1 MKKKIGLVPKLIMG
15 IIAGILIGQFAP
27 EFLVRVL
34 VTASSLFSSFLKF
47 VIPFIIIGFVTAG
60 IADLAT
66 GAGKLL
72 GVTTGIAYASTV
84 IAGLIAF
91 TVASV
96 IFPSFIDPSVANS
109 IGDPEAGMLSAIFS
123 IPLSPMVDVTA
134 AIVFAFTMGLGI
146 SALRNN
152 GKGETLF
159 NLFQEF
165 QEIVTKTLSPMVDVT
180 AAIVFAFTMGLGIS
194 ALRNNGKGETLFNLF
209 QEFQEIVTK
218 TLSTVIIPLLP
229 IYIAGTFAN
238 ITYAGQVWNIL
249 GVFWRVYLI
258 VIPLHLIYLVIQFTT
273 AGAISKKNP
282 FVMLK
287 NQIPGYLTA
296 VGTQSSAATIPVNV
310 SCAEKNGVSK
320 NIREFCVPLCA
331 TIHLSG
337 SIISVTSF
345 AVAVLMMNGVNVS
358 CAEKNGVSKNIR
370 EFCVPLCA
378 TIHLSG
384 SIISVTSFAV
394 AVLMMNGMDYGLTTM
409 LPFILMLGIA
419 MVAAPGAPGG
429 AIMSAL
435 PFLPMIGIPSDGG
448 LASLMIALYL
458 TQDSFGTA
466 ANVSGDNAIA
476 VIVDHLNN
484 KWSKNEKSKDIV

>member
-1 MKKKIGLVPKLIMG
+1 MSKKKIGLVPKLIIG
-15 IIAGILIGQFAP
+15 IIAGILIGSFAP
-27 EFLVRVL
+27 EFLVKVL
-34 VTASSLFSSFLKF
+34 VTASSLFSAFLKF

-72 GVTTGIAYASTV
+72 GVTTGIAYRSTIV
-84 IAGLIAF
+84 AGTLAF
-91 TVASV
+91 IVASL
-96 IFPSFIDPSVANS
+96 IFPSFIGPSVAS
-109 IGDPEAGMLSAIFS
+109 QIGDPEAGMLEPIFT

-134 AIVFAFTMGLGI
+134 AIVFSFTMGLGI

-152 GKGETLF
+152 DKGEILY

-165 QEIVTKTLSPMVDVT
+165 QEIITKV
-180 AAIVFAFTMGLGIS
+180 
-194 ALRNNGKGETLFNLF
+194 
-209 QEFQEIVTK
+209 
-218 TLSTVIIPLLP
+218 LSTIIIPLLP

-249 GVFWRVYLI
+249 SIFWRVYLV
-258 VIPLHLIYLVIQFTT
+258 VIPLHIVYLIIQFTT
-273 AGAISKKNP
+273 AGFVTGKNP
-282 FVMLK
+282 LKMLK

-310 SCAEKNGVSK
+310 ECAKNNGVSK
-320 NIREFCVPLCA
+320 E
-331 TIHLSG
+331 
-337 SIISVTSF
+337 
-345 AVAVLMMNGVNVS
+345 
-358 CAEKNGVSKNIR
+358 IR

-394 AVLMMNGMDYGLTTM
+394 AVLMMNGMDHGFSTVF
-409 LPFILMLGIA
+409 PFILMLGIA

-476 VIVDHLNN
+476 AVVDHLNK
-484 KWSKNEKSKDIV
+484 KWSKKADNKVA

>member
-1 MKKKIGLVPKLIMG
+1 MSKKKIGLVPKLIIG
-15 IIAGILIGQFAP
+15 IIAGILIGSFAP
-27 EFLVRVL
+27 EFLVKVL
-34 VTASSLFSSFLKF
+34 VTASSLFSAFLKF

-72 GVTTGIAYASTV
+72 GVTTGIAYGSTIV
-84 IAGLIAF
+84 AGTLAF
-91 TVASV
+91 IVASL
-96 IFPSFIDPSVANS
+96 IFPSFIDPSVAS
-109 IGDPEAGMLSAIFS
+109 QIGDPEAGMLEPIFT

-134 AIVFAFTMGLGI
+134 AIVFSFTMGLGI

-152 GKGETLF
+152 DKGEILY

-165 QEIVTKTLSPMVDVT
+165 QEIITKVLS
-180 AAIVFAFTMGLGIS
+180 II
-194 ALRNNGKGETLFNLF
+194 
-209 QEFQEIVTK
+209 
-218 TLSTVIIPLLP
+218 IIPLLP

-249 GVFWRVYLI
+249 SIFWRVYLV
-258 VIPLHLIYLVIQFTT
+258 VIPLHIVYLITQFTT
-273 AGAISKKNP
+273 AGFVTGKNP
-282 FVMLK
+282 LKMLK

-310 SCAEKNGVSK
+310 ECAKNNGVSK
-320 NIREFCVPLCA
+320 E
-331 TIHLSG
+331 
-337 SIISVTSF
+337 
-345 AVAVLMMNGVNVS
+345 
-358 CAEKNGVSKNIR
+358 IR

-394 AVLMMNGMDYGLTTM
+394 AVLMMNGMDHGFSTVF
-409 LPFILMLGIA
+409 PFILMLGIA

-476 VIVDHLNN
+476 AVVDHLNK
-484 KWSKNEKSKDIV
+484 KWSKKADNKVA

>member
-1 MKKKIGLVPKLIMG
+1 MSKKKIGLVPKLIIG
-15 IIAGILIGQFAP
+15 IIAGILIGSFAP
-27 EFLVRVL
+27 EFLVKVL
-34 VTASSLFSSFLKF
+34 VTASSLFSAFLKF

-72 GVTTGIAYASTV
+72 GVTTGIAYGSTIV
-84 IAGLIAF
+84 AGTLAF
-91 TVASV
+91 IVASL
-96 IFPSFIDPSVANS
+96 IFPSFIDPSVAS
-109 IGDPEAGMLSAIFS
+109 QIGDPEAGMLEPIFT

-134 AIVFAFTMGLGI
+134 AIVFSFTMGLGI

-152 GKGETLF
+152 DKGEILY

-165 QEIVTKTLSPMVDVT
+165 QEIITKVLS
-180 AAIVFAFTMGLGIS
+180 II
-194 ALRNNGKGETLFNLF
+194 
-209 QEFQEIVTK
+209 
-218 TLSTVIIPLLP
+218 IIPLLP

-249 GVFWRVYLI
+249 SIFWRVYLV
-258 VIPLHLIYLVIQFTT
+258 VIPLHIVYLIIQFTT
-273 AGAISKKNP
+273 AGFVTGKNP
-282 FVMLK
+282 LKMLK

-310 SCAEKNGVSK
+310 ECAKNNGVSK
-320 NIREFCVPLCA
+320 E
-331 TIHLSG
+331 
-337 SIISVTSF
+337 
-345 AVAVLMMNGVNVS
+345 
-358 CAEKNGVSKNIR
+358 IR

-394 AVLMMNGMDYGLTTM
+394 AVLMMNGMDHGFSTVF
-409 LPFILMLGIA
+409 PFILMLGIV

-476 VIVDHLNN
+476 AVVDHLNK
-484 KWSKNEKSKDIV
+484 KWSKKADNKVA

>member
-15 IIAGILIGQFAP
+15 IIAGILIGSFAP
-27 EFLVRVL
+27 KFLVEVL
-34 VTASSLFSSFLKF
+34 VTASTLFSAFLKF

-72 GVTTGIAYASTV
+72 GVTTGIAYGSTV
-84 IAGLIAF
+84 VAGLIAF
-91 TVASV
+91 TVAST

-109 IGDPEAGMLSAIFS
+109 IGDPEAGMLSAIFT

-159 NLFQEF
+159 N
-165 QEIVTKTLSPMVDVT
+165 I
-180 AAIVFAFTMGLGIS
+180 
-194 ALRNNGKGETLFNLF
+194 F

-218 TLSTVIIPLLP
+218 TLSTIIIPLLP
-229 IYIAGTFAN
+229 VYIAGTFAN
-238 ITYAGQVWNIL
+238 ITYAGQVWEIL
-249 GVFWRVYLI
+249 NVFWRVYLV
-258 VIPLHLIYLVIQFTT
+258 VIPLHLIFIAVQFTA
-273 AGAISKKNP
+273 AGAVTGKNP
-282 FVMLK
+282 LKLLK

-310 SCAEKNGVSK
+310 ECAKNNGVSK
-320 NIREFCVPLCA
+320 Q
-331 TIHLSG
+331 
-337 SIISVTSF
+337 
-345 AVAVLMMNGVNVS
+345 
-358 CAEKNGVSKNIR
+358 IR

-394 AVLMMNGMDYGLTTM
+394 AVLMMNGMDYSIGTI

-435 PFLPMIGIPSDGG
+435 PFLPMVGIPADGG

-476 VIVDHLNN
+476 LVVDHLNK
-484 KWSKNEKSKDIV
+484 KWSKKENKK

>member
-1 MKKKIGLVPKLIMG
+1 MSKKKIGLVPKLIIG
-15 IIAGILIGQFAP
+15 IIAGILIGSFAP
-27 EFLVRVL
+27 EFLVKVL
-34 VTASSLFSSFLKF
+34 VTASSLFSAFLKF

-72 GVTTGIAYASTV
+72 GVTTGIAYGSTIV
-84 IAGLIAF
+84 AGTLAF
-91 TVASV
+91 IVASL
-96 IFPSFIDPSVANS
+96 IFPSFIDPSVAS
-109 IGDPEAGMLSAIFS
+109 QIGDPEAGMLEPIFT

-134 AIVFAFTMGLGI
+134 AIVFSFTMGLGI

-152 GKGETLF
+152 DKGEILY

-165 QEIVTKTLSPMVDVT
+165 QEIITKV
-180 AAIVFAFTMGLGIS
+180 
-194 ALRNNGKGETLFNLF
+194 
-209 QEFQEIVTK
+209 
-218 TLSTVIIPLLP
+218 LSTIIIPLLP

-249 GVFWRVYLI
+249 SIFWRVYLV
-258 VIPLHLIYLVIQFTT
+258 VIPLHIVYLVIQFTT
-273 AGAISKKNP
+273 AGFVTGKNP
-282 FVMLK
+282 LKMLK

-296 VGTQSSAATIPVNV
+296 VGTQSSAAAIPVNV
-310 SCAEKNGVSK
+310 ECAKNNGVSK
-320 NIREFCVPLCA
+320 E
-331 TIHLSG
+331 
-337 SIISVTSF
+337 
-345 AVAVLMMNGVNVS
+345 
-358 CAEKNGVSKNIR
+358 IR

-394 AVLMMNGMDYGLTTM
+394 AVLMMNGMDYGFSTVF
-409 LPFILMLGIA
+409 PFILMLGIV

-476 VIVDHLNN
+476 AVVDHLNK
-484 KWSKNEKSKDIV
+484 KWSTRRI

>member
-72 GVTTGIAYASTV
+72 GVTTGIAYGSTV

-109 IGDPEAGMLSAIFS
+109 IGDPEAGLLSAIFS
-123 IPLSPMVDVTA
+123 IPL
-134 AIVFAFTMGLGI
+134 
-146 SALRNN
+146 N
-152 GKGETLF
+152 
-159 NLFQEF
+159 
-165 QEIVTKTLSPMVDVT
+165 PMVDVT

-345 AVAVLMMNGVNVS
+345 AVAVLMMNG
-358 CAEKNGVSKNIR
+358 
-370 EFCVPLCA
+370 
-378 TIHLSG
+378 
-384 SIISVTSFAV
+384 
-394 AVLMMNGMDYGLTTM
+394 MDYGLTTI

-484 KWSKNEKSKDIV
+484 KWSKNEKTKKTV

>member
-1 MKKKIGLVPKLIMG
+1 MSKKKIGLVPKLIIG
-15 IIAGILIGQFAP
+15 IIAGILIGSFAP
-27 EFLVRVL
+27 EFLVKVL
-34 VTASSLFSSFLKF
+34 VTASSLFSAFLKF

-72 GVTTGIAYASTV
+72 GVTTGIAYGSTIV
-84 IAGLIAF
+84 AGTLAF
-91 TVASV
+91 IVASL
-96 IFPSFIDPSVANS
+96 IFPSFIDPSVAS
-109 IGDPEAGMLSAIFS
+109 QIGDPEAGMLEPIFT

-134 AIVFAFTMGLGI
+134 AIVFSFTMGLGI

-152 GKGETLF
+152 DKGEILY

-165 QEIVTKTLSPMVDVT
+165 QEIITKVLS
-180 AAIVFAFTMGLGIS
+180 II
-194 ALRNNGKGETLFNLF
+194 
-209 QEFQEIVTK
+209 
-218 TLSTVIIPLLP
+218 IIPLLP

-249 GVFWRVYLI
+249 SIFWRVYLV
-258 VIPLHLIYLVIQFTT
+258 VIPLHIVYLIIQFTT
-273 AGAISKKNP
+273 AGFVTGKNP
-282 FVMLK
+282 LKMLK

-310 SCAEKNGVSK
+310 ECAKNNGVSK
-320 NIREFCVPLCA
+320 EIREFCVPLCA

-345 AVAVLMMNGVNVS
+345 AA
-358 CAEKNGVSKNIR
+358 
-370 EFCVPLCA
+370 
-378 TIHLSG
+378 
-384 SIISVTSFAV
+384 
-394 AVLMMNGMDYGLTTM
+394 AVLMMNGMDHGFSTVF
-409 LPFILMLGIA
+409 PFILMLGIA

-476 VIVDHLNN
+476 AVVDHLNK
-484 KWSKNEKSKDIV
+484 KWSKKADNKVD

>member
-1 MKKKIGLVPKLIMG
+1 MSKKKIGLVPKLIIG
-15 IIAGILIGQFAP
+15 IIAGILIGSFAP
-27 EFLVRVL
+27 EFLVKVL
-34 VTASSLFSSFLKF
+34 VTASSLFSAFLKF

-72 GVTTGIAYASTV
+72 GVTTGIAYGSTIV
-84 IAGLIAF
+84 AGTLAF
-91 TVASV
+91 IVASL
-96 IFPSFIDPSVANS
+96 IFTSFIDPSVAS
-109 IGDPEAGMLSAIFS
+109 QIGDPEAGMLESIFT

-134 AIVFAFTMGLGI
+134 AIVFSFTMGLGI

-152 GKGETLF
+152 DKGEILY

-165 QEIVTKTLSPMVDVT
+165 QEIITKVLS
-180 AAIVFAFTMGLGIS
+180 II
-194 ALRNNGKGETLFNLF
+194 
-209 QEFQEIVTK
+209 
-218 TLSTVIIPLLP
+218 IIPLLP

-249 GVFWRVYLI
+249 SIFWRVYLV
-258 VIPLHLIYLVIQFTT
+258 VIPLHIVYLVIQFTT
-273 AGAISKKNP
+273 AGFVTGKNP
-282 FVMLK
+282 LKMLK

-310 SCAEKNGVSK
+310 ECAKNNGVSK
-320 NIREFCVPLCA
+320 EIREFCVPLCA

-345 AVAVLMMNGVNVS
+345 AVAVLMMNGIDHGFSTV
-358 CAEKNGVSKNIR
+358 
-370 EFCVPLCA
+370 F
-378 TIHLSG
+378 
-384 SIISVTSFAV
+384 
-394 AVLMMNGMDYGLTTM
+394 
-409 LPFILMLGIA
+409 PFILMLGIA

-476 VIVDHLNN
+476 AVVDHLNK
-484 KWSKNEKSKDIV
+484 KWSKKADNKVA

>member
-1 MKKKIGLVPKLIMG
+1 MSKKKIGLVPKLIIG
-15 IIAGILIGQFAP
+15 IIAGILIGSFAP
-27 EFLVRVL
+27 EFLVKVL
-34 VTASSLFSSFLKF
+34 VTASSLFSAFLKF

-72 GVTTGIAYASTV
+72 GVTTGIAYGSTIV
-84 IAGLIAF
+84 AGTLAF
-91 TVASV
+91 IVASL
-96 IFPSFIDPSVANS
+96 IFPSFIDPSVAS
-109 IGDPEAGMLSAIFS
+109 QIGDPEAGMLEPIFT

-134 AIVFAFTMGLGI
+134 AIVFSFTMGLGI

-152 GKGETLF
+152 DKGEILY

-165 QEIVTKTLSPMVDVT
+165 QEIITKVLS
-180 AAIVFAFTMGLGIS
+180 II
-194 ALRNNGKGETLFNLF
+194 
-209 QEFQEIVTK
+209 
-218 TLSTVIIPLLP
+218 IIPLLP

-249 GVFWRVYLI
+249 SIFWRVYLV
-258 VIPLHLIYLVIQFTT
+258 VIPLHIVYLIIQFTT
-273 AGAISKKNP
+273 AGFVTGKNP
-282 FVMLK
+282 LKMLK

-310 SCAEKNGVSK
+310 ECAKNNGVSK
-320 NIREFCVPLCA
+320 E
-331 TIHLSG
+331 
-337 SIISVTSF
+337 
-345 AVAVLMMNGVNVS
+345 
-358 CAEKNGVSKNIR
+358 IR

-394 AVLMMNGMDYGLTTM
+394 AVLMMNGMDHGFSTVF
-409 LPFILMLGIA
+409 PFILMLGIA

-476 VIVDHLNN
+476 AVVDHLNK
-484 KWSKNEKSKDIV
+484 KWSKKADNKVD

>member
-1 MKKKIGLVPKLIMG
+1 MSKKKIGLVPKLIIG
-15 IIAGILIGQFAP
+15 IIAGILIGSFAP
-27 EFLVRVL
+27 EFLVKVL
-34 VTASSLFSSFLKF
+34 VTASSLFSAFLKF

-72 GVTTGIAYASTV
+72 GVTTGIAYGSTIV
-84 IAGLIAF
+84 AGTLAF
-91 TVASV
+91 IVASL
-96 IFPSFIDPSVANS
+96 IFPSFIDPSVAS
-109 IGDPEAGMLSAIFS
+109 QIGDPEAGMLEPIFT

-134 AIVFAFTMGLGI
+134 AIVFSFTMGLGI

-152 GKGETLF
+152 DKGEILY

-165 QEIVTKTLSPMVDVT
+165 QEIITKVLS
-180 AAIVFAFTMGLGIS
+180 II
-194 ALRNNGKGETLFNLF
+194 
-209 QEFQEIVTK
+209 
-218 TLSTVIIPLLP
+218 IIPLLP

-249 GVFWRVYLI
+249 SIFWRVYLV
-258 VIPLHLIYLVIQFTT
+258 VIPLHIVYLIIQFTT
-273 AGAISKKNP
+273 AGFVTGKNP
-282 FVMLK
+282 LKMLK

-310 SCAEKNGVSK
+310 ECAKNNGVSK
-320 NIREFCVPLCA
+320 E
-331 TIHLSG
+331 
-337 SIISVTSF
+337 
-345 AVAVLMMNGVNVS
+345 
-358 CAEKNGVSKNIR
+358 IR

-394 AVLMMNGMDYGLTTM
+394 AVLMMNGMDHGFSTVFL
-409 LPFILMLGIA
+409 FILMLGIA

-476 VIVDHLNN
+476 AVVDHLNK
-484 KWSKNEKSKDIV
+484 KWSKKADNKVA

>member
-1 MKKKIGLVPKLIMG
+1 MSKKKIGLVPKLIIG
-15 IIAGILIGQFAP
+15 IIAGILIGSFAP
-27 EFLVRVL
+27 EFLVKVL
-34 VTASSLFSSFLKF
+34 VTASSLFSAFLKF

-72 GVTTGIAYASTV
+72 GVTTGIAYGSTIV
-84 IAGLIAF
+84 AGTLAF
-91 TVASV
+91 IVASL
-96 IFPSFIDPSVANS
+96 IFPSFIDPSVAS
-109 IGDPEAGMLSAIFS
+109 QIGDPEAGMLEPIFT

-134 AIVFAFTMGLGI
+134 AIVFSFTMGLGI

-152 GKGETLF
+152 DKGEILY

-165 QEIVTKTLSPMVDVT
+165 QEIITKV
-180 AAIVFAFTMGLGIS
+180 
-194 ALRNNGKGETLFNLF
+194 
-209 QEFQEIVTK
+209 
-218 TLSTVIIPLLP
+218 LSTIIIPLLP

-249 GVFWRVYLI
+249 SIFWRVYLV
-258 VIPLHLIYLVIQFTT
+258 VIPLHIVYLIIQFTT
-273 AGAISKKNP
+273 AGFVTGKNP
-282 FVMLK
+282 LKMLK

-310 SCAEKNGVSK
+310 ECAKNNGVSK
-320 NIREFCVPLCA
+320 E
-331 TIHLSG
+331 
-337 SIISVTSF
+337 
-345 AVAVLMMNGVNVS
+345 
-358 CAEKNGVSKNIR
+358 IR

-394 AVLMMNGMDYGLTTM
+394 AVLMMNGMDHGFSTVF
-409 LPFILMLGIA
+409 PFILMLGIA

-476 VIVDHLNN
+476 AVVDHLNK
-484 KWSKNEKSKDIV
+484 KWSKKADNKVD

>member
-1 MKKKIGLVPKLIMG
+1 MSKKKIGLVPKLIIG
-15 IIAGILIGQFAP
+15 IIAGILIGSFAP
-27 EFLVRVL
+27 EFLVKVL
-34 VTASSLFSSFLKF
+34 VTASSLFSAFLKF

-72 GVTTGIAYASTV
+72 GVTTGIAYGSTIV
-84 IAGLIAF
+84 AGTLAF
-91 TVASV
+91 IVASL
-96 IFPSFIDPSVANS
+96 IFPSFIDPSVAS
-109 IGDPEAGMLSAIFS
+109 QIGDPEAGMLESIFT

-134 AIVFAFTMGLGI
+134 AIVFSFTMGLGI

-152 GKGETLF
+152 DKGEILY

-165 QEIVTKTLSPMVDVT
+165 QEIITKVLS
-180 AAIVFAFTMGLGIS
+180 II
-194 ALRNNGKGETLFNLF
+194 
-209 QEFQEIVTK
+209 
-218 TLSTVIIPLLP
+218 IIPLLP

-249 GVFWRVYLI
+249 SIFWRVYLV
-258 VIPLHLIYLVIQFTT
+258 VIPLHIVYLIIQFTT
-273 AGAISKKNP
+273 AGFVSGKNP
-282 FVMLK
+282 LKMLK

-310 SCAEKNGVSK
+310 ECAKNNGVSK
-320 NIREFCVPLCA
+320 E
-331 TIHLSG
+331 
-337 SIISVTSF
+337 
-345 AVAVLMMNGVNVS
+345 
-358 CAEKNGVSKNIR
+358 IR

-394 AVLMMNGMDYGLTTM
+394 AVLMMNGMDHGFSTVF
-409 LPFILMLGIA
+409 PFILMLGIA

-476 VIVDHLNN
+476 AVVDHLNK
-484 KWSKNEKSKDIV
+484 KWSKKADNKVD

>member
-1 MKKKIGLVPKLIMG
+1 MSKKKIGLVPKLIIG
-15 IIAGILIGQFAP
+15 IIAGILIGSFAP
-27 EFLVRVL
+27 EFLVKVL
-34 VTASSLFSSFLKF
+34 VTASSLFSAFLKF

-72 GVTTGIAYASTV
+72 GVTTGIAYGSTIV
-84 IAGLIAF
+84 AGTLAF
-91 TVASV
+91 IVASL
-96 IFPSFIDPSVANS
+96 IFPSFIDPSVAS
-109 IGDPEAGMLSAIFS
+109 QIGDPEAGMLEPIFT

-134 AIVFAFTMGLGI
+134 AIVFSFTMGLGI

-152 GKGETLF
+152 DKGEILY

-165 QEIVTKTLSPMVDVT
+165 QEIITKV
-180 AAIVFAFTMGLGIS
+180 
-194 ALRNNGKGETLFNLF
+194 
-209 QEFQEIVTK
+209 
-218 TLSTVIIPLLP
+218 LSTIIIPLLP

-249 GVFWRVYLI
+249 SIFWRVYLV
-258 VIPLHLIYLVIQFTT
+258 VIPLHIVYLIIQFTT
-273 AGAISKKNP
+273 AGFVSGKNP
-282 FVMLK
+282 LKMLK

-310 SCAEKNGVSK
+310 EYAKNNGVSK
-320 NIREFCVPLCA
+320 E
-331 TIHLSG
+331 
-337 SIISVTSF
+337 
-345 AVAVLMMNGVNVS
+345 
-358 CAEKNGVSKNIR
+358 IR

-394 AVLMMNGMDYGLTTM
+394 AVLMMNGMDHGFSTVF
-409 LPFILMLGIA
+409 PFILMLGIA

-476 VIVDHLNN
+476 AVVDHLNK
-484 KWSKNEKSKDIV
+484 KWSKKADNKVD

>member
-1 MKKKIGLVPKLIMG
+1 MSKKKIGLVPKLIIC
-15 IIAGILIGQFAP
+15 IIAGILIGSFAP
-27 EFLVRVL
+27 EFLVKVL
-34 VTASSLFSSFLKF
+34 VTASSLFSAFLKF

-72 GVTTGIAYASTV
+72 GVTTGIAYGSTIV
-84 IAGLIAF
+84 AGTLAF
-91 TVASV
+91 IVASL
-96 IFPSFIDPSVANS
+96 IFPSFIDPSVAS
-109 IGDPEAGMLSAIFS
+109 QIGDPEAGMLEPIFT

-134 AIVFAFTMGLGI
+134 AIVFSFTMGLGI

-152 GKGETLF
+152 DKGEILY

-165 QEIVTKTLSPMVDVT
+165 QEIITKV
-180 AAIVFAFTMGLGIS
+180 
-194 ALRNNGKGETLFNLF
+194 
-209 QEFQEIVTK
+209 
-218 TLSTVIIPLLP
+218 LSTIIIPLLP

-249 GVFWRVYLI
+249 SIFWRVYLV
-258 VIPLHLIYLVIQFTT
+258 VIPLHIVYLIIQFTT
-273 AGAISKKNP
+273 AGFVTGKNP
-282 FVMLK
+282 LKMLK

-310 SCAEKNGVSK
+310 ECAKNNGVSK
-320 NIREFCVPLCA
+320 E
-331 TIHLSG
+331 
-337 SIISVTSF
+337 
-345 AVAVLMMNGVNVS
+345 
-358 CAEKNGVSKNIR
+358 IR

-394 AVLMMNGMDYGLTTM
+394 AVLMMNGMDHGFSTVF
-409 LPFILMLGIA
+409 PFILMLGIA

-476 VIVDHLNN
+476 AVVDHLNK
-484 KWSKNEKSKDIV
+484 KWSKKADNKVA

>member
-1 MKKKIGLVPKLIMG
+1 MSKKKIGLVPKLIIG
-15 IIAGILIGQFAP
+15 IIAGILIGSFAP
-27 EFLVRVL
+27 EFLVKVL
-34 VTASSLFSSFLKF
+34 VTASSLFSAFLKF

-72 GVTTGIAYASTV
+72 GVTTGIAYGSTIV
-84 IAGLIAF
+84 AGTLAF
-91 TVASV
+91 IVASLT
-96 IFPSFIDPSVANS
+96 FPSFIGPSVAS
-109 IGDPEAGMLSAIFS
+109 QIGDPEAGMLEPIFT

-134 AIVFAFTMGLGI
+134 AIVFSFTMGLGI

-152 GKGETLF
+152 DKGEILY

-165 QEIVTKTLSPMVDVT
+165 QEIITKV
-180 AAIVFAFTMGLGIS
+180 
-194 ALRNNGKGETLFNLF
+194 
-209 QEFQEIVTK
+209 
-218 TLSTVIIPLLP
+218 LSTIIIPLLP

-249 GVFWRVYLI
+249 SIFWRVYLV
-258 VIPLHLIYLVIQFTT
+258 VIPLHIVYLIIQFTT
-273 AGAISKKNP
+273 AGFVTGKNP
-282 FVMLK
+282 LKMLK

-310 SCAEKNGVSK
+310 ECAKNNGVSK
-320 NIREFCVPLCA
+320 E
-331 TIHLSG
+331 
-337 SIISVTSF
+337 
-345 AVAVLMMNGVNVS
+345 
-358 CAEKNGVSKNIR
+358 IR

-394 AVLMMNGMDYGLTTM
+394 AVLMMNGMDHGFSTVF
-409 LPFILMLGIA
+409 PFILMLGIA

-476 VIVDHLNN
+476 AVVDHLNK
-484 KWSKNEKSKDIV
+484 KWSKKADNKVA

>member
-1 MKKKIGLVPKLIMG
+1 MSKKKIGLVPKLIIG
-15 IIAGILIGQFAP
+15 IIAGILIGSFAP
-27 EFLVRVL
+27 EFLVKVL
-34 VTASSLFSSFLKF
+34 VTASSLFSAFLKF

-72 GVTTGIAYASTV
+72 GVTTGIAYGSTIV
-84 IAGLIAF
+84 SGTLAF
-91 TVASV
+91 IVASL
-96 IFPSFIDPSVANS
+96 IFPSFIDPSVAS
-109 IGDPEAGMLSAIFS
+109 QIGDPEAGMLEPIFT

-134 AIVFAFTMGLGI
+134 AIVFSFTMGLGI

-152 GKGETLF
+152 DKGEILY

-165 QEIVTKTLSPMVDVT
+165 QEIITKV
-180 AAIVFAFTMGLGIS
+180 
-194 ALRNNGKGETLFNLF
+194 
-209 QEFQEIVTK
+209 
-218 TLSTVIIPLLP
+218 LSTIIIPLLP

-249 GVFWRVYLI
+249 SIFWRVYLV
-258 VIPLHLIYLVIQFTT
+258 VIPLHIVYLIIQFTT
-273 AGAISKKNP
+273 AGFVTGKNP
-282 FVMLK
+282 LKMLK

-310 SCAEKNGVSK
+310 ECAKNNGVSK
-320 NIREFCVPLCA
+320 E
-331 TIHLSG
+331 
-337 SIISVTSF
+337 
-345 AVAVLMMNGVNVS
+345 
-358 CAEKNGVSKNIR
+358 IR

-394 AVLMMNGMDYGLTTM
+394 AVLMMNGMDHGFSTVF
-409 LPFILMLGIA
+409 PFILMLGIA

-476 VIVDHLNN
+476 AVVDHLNK
-484 KWSKNEKSKDIV
+484 KWSKKADNKVA